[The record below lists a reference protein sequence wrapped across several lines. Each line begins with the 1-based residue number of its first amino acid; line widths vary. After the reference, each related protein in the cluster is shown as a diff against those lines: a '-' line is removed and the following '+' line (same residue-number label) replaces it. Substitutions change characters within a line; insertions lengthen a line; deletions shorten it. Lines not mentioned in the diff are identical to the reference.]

1 MGRVEKDM
9 CPPQILIVNLDAGPC
24 LTGNCAHL
32 PVLLEKAFPVST
44 VRMCETAQFLNA
56 MGSEPDLV
64 VFRTS
69 AAPPLTQIVQSLR
82 DKWKAASAVAVLC
95 RWPQTDGELL
105 ESLLHGL
112 DDFLCCPVRNIEM
125 VSRVR
130 RLLPSKASKEGA
142 TDRLRLDTLI
152 GESESFLAA
161 VAKVPRIAKSDA
173 TVLISGETGTGKELF
188 ARAIHYNGARGS
200 NPFVPLNCGAL
211 PDHLFENEL
220 FGHSRGAYTDASQAE
235 NGLLAEAEG
244 GSLFLDEVDTLTAS
258 AQAKVLRFLQDREY
272 RPLGSTK
279 SLTANV
285 RVIGATNTDLRER
298 VNAHLFR
305 EDLFHR
311 LNILALHVPPLRSRG
326 EDIPLLAKHFLVR
339 YGAQYGRSKL
349 AFSRAVIGRL
359 MNYSWP
365 GNVRELE
372 SLVHRAVVLAPVDI
386 LQPQNIELPVRNQ
399 SDDAETDSL
408 QAAKTQAI
416 QEFERSYLSNVLAAS
431 SGNVSRAAR
440 AAGTDR
446 RALQRMIRKH
456 AIDPSSFRRN

>member
-1 MGRVEKDM
+1 MG
-9 CPPQILIVNLDAGPC
+9 PPQILIVNLDADPC
-24 LTGNCAHL
+24 VTGNCAYL
-32 PVLLEKAFPVST
+32 PVLLEKAFPQSS
-44 VRMCETAQFLNA
+44 VRTCETAQFLNA
-56 MGSEPDLV
+56 MDNEPDLV
-64 VFRTS
+64 VFRTP
-69 AAPPLTQIVQSLR
+69 AAPPLAQIVQSLR

-95 RWPQTDGELL
+95 RWQQTTGELF

-112 DDFLCCPVRNIEM
+112 DDFLCCPVRNIELI
-125 VSRVR
+125 SRVR
-130 RLLPSKASKEGA
+130 RLLPCEDPKGRA
-142 TDRLRLDTLI
+142 THRLRLDTLI

-161 VAKVPRIAKSDA
+161 VEKVPRIAKSDA

-188 ARAIHYNGARGS
+188 ARAIHYNGARRS

-220 FGHSRGAYTDASQAE
+220 FGHTRGAYTDASKAE

-272 RPLGSTK
+272 KPLGSAKT
-279 SLTANV
+279 LTANV

-298 VNAHLFR
+298 VNTHLFR

-326 EDIPLLAKHFLVR
+326 EDIPLLANHFLAR
-339 YGAQYGRSKL
+339 YGAQYGRCKL
-349 AFSRAVIGRL
+349 AFSRALIGRL

-372 SLVHRAVVLAPVDI
+372 SLVHRAVVLAPVDV
-386 LQPQNIELPVRNQ
+386 LQPQNIELPIRNQ
-399 SDDAETDSL
+399 SDEGETGSL
-408 QAAKTQAI
+408 QAAKAQVI
-416 QEFERSYLSNVLAAS
+416 QEFERSYLSNLLVAS

-446 RALQRMIRKH
+446 RVLQRLIRKH
-456 AIDPSSFRRN
+456 ALDPSSFRCD